1 MKLRGSGASG
11 KQGERPSRCAGK
23 SREDASAGVPRH
35 LGRRARN
42 YEREKYLFARTM
54 QGIEFGRQMLL
65 EHKHATRLQSEV
77 QLLTQEKV
85 GAEEQVEAL
94 LEEISEFEE
103 AVTQLEKEMHD

>member
-1 MKLRGSGASG
+1 MFGARTLQRVYRG
-11 KQGERPSRCAGK
+11 
-23 SREDASAGVPRH
+23 H
-35 LGRRARN
+35 LGRRRAQH
-42 YEREKYLFARTM
+42 EREKYLFSKSQA

-65 EHKHATRLQSEV
+65 EHKLHATRLQSEV

-103 AVTQLEKEMHD
+103 AVAQLEREMHDLSR